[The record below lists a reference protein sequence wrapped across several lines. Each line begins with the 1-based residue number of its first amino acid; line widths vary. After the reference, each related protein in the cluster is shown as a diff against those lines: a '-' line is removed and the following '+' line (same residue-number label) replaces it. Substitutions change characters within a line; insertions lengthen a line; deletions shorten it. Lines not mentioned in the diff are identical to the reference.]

1 MQPEFLDEDI
11 MVLFEE
17 EVEEEEMDK
26 WVVWFDGGSN
36 ASGHG
41 VATYPFAG
49 ERGDAHRCVFHGR
62 KMRGVA
68 TNVYSKENVRK
79 TKGNWS

>member
-41 VATYPFAG
+41 VATYPSAG
-49 ERGDAHRCVFHGR
+49 GQRGAHGCFF
-62 KMRGVA
+62 
-68 TNVYSKENVRK
+68 
-79 TKGNWS
+79 